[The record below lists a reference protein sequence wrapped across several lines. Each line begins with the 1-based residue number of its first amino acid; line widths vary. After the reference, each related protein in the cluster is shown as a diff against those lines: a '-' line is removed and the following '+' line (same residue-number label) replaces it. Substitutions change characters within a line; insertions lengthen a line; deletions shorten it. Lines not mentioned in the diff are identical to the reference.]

1 MMSNKELSKKLNK
14 EMTEE
19 PNVKKPLMITNKEE
33 PPEIQ
38 IDKPSQ
44 ISLESLTLT

>member
-1 MMSNKELSKKLNK
+1 MSNKELSKKLNK

-19 PNVKKPLMITNKEE
+19 LNVKKPLMITKKEDQ
-33 PPEIQ
+33 PEMK